1 MRLTADFS
9 ALQQG
14 EVSVAVY
21 RRHPAMARVEKKV
34 ESVAGWVAVA
44 VEGCLFDD
52 CRPVQ
57 TVFFLRTVT
66 GEHRYRDLIFRQGGC

>member
-1 MRLTADFS
+1 
-9 ALQQG
+9 
-14 EVSVAVY
+14 
-21 RRHPAMARVEKKV
+21 MARVEKKV
-34 ESVAGWVAVA
+34 ESVAGWGAVA
-44 VEGCLFDD
+44 VEGSLFDD

>member
-1 MRLTADFS
+1 
-9 ALQQG
+9 
-14 EVSVAVY
+14 
-21 RRHPAMARVEKKV
+21 MARVEKKV

-52 CRPVQ
+52 CLPVQ